1 MLCSAGRTWLRAEAL
16 LSCQGAV
23 SGRPRL
29 SVPRT
34 KPLCGETDGAWDPPP
49 WEAGLSVPP
58 LRSIPW
64 EKELSEAKSGNPVGA
79 HPGRSGW
86 GAQCLFPVLT
96 ISQGPRHP
104 WQIPS
109 LLWVPCA
116 SVLPATIIL

>member
-34 KPLCGETDGAWDPPP
+34 KPLYGETDGAWDPPP
-49 WEAGLSVPP
+49 WEAGLSALP

-64 EKELSEAKSGNPVGA
+64 EKELSEAKSGNPVGCTSWPFWLGSSVSLPCPD
-79 HPGRSGW
+79 HFSG
-86 GAQCLFPVLT
+86 A
-96 ISQGPRHP
+96 
-104 WQIPS
+104 
-109 LLWVPCA
+109 
-116 SVLPATIIL
+116 

>member
-49 WEAGLSVPP
+49 WEAGLSALP
-58 LRSIPW
+58 LLSIPW
-64 EKELSEAKSGNPVGA
+64 EKELSEAKSGNPVGCTSWPFWLGSSVSLPCPD
-79 HPGRSGW
+79 HFSG
-86 GAQCLFPVLT
+86 A
-96 ISQGPRHP
+96 
-104 WQIPS
+104 
-109 LLWVPCA
+109 
-116 SVLPATIIL
+116 